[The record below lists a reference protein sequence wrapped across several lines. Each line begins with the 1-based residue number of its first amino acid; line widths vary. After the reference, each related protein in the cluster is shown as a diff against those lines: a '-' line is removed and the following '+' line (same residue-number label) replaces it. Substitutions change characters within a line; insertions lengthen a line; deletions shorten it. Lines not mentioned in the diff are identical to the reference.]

1 MTEIIIDSFAGGG
14 GASLGIERALHRSP
28 DGRDLTEEQAE
39 AHATRAWNKRKAAS
53 GGEAL

>member
-39 AHATRAWNKRKAAS
+39 AHATRAWNKRKGGS